1 MATLRE
7 RWDHFQASPR
17 SEQNDGFW
25 ADVRA
30 GHPSF
35 ATAVSEDAAMA
46 ARRRG
51 DRHDFDGP
59 LDAALQVLRL
69 CVVTDAFFG
78 QVCYRAKAA
87 LQAHGVPLLPRL
99 LHRLAINQAQI
110 CIGDP
115 VVVEAGVY
123 FPHGQVVI
131 DGITTL
137 GRRVVVAPFTT
148 IGLRSGDFVGPTIL
162 EGAQIGTGA
171 KILGPLTIG
180 ENAEVGANSVVTK
193 DVAAGDVVAG
203 VPARVLWAKGDA

>member
-7 RWDHFQASPR
+7 RWDHFQAVPR
-17 SEQNDGFW
+17 SEKNDGYW
-25 ADVRA
+25 AGVRA
-30 GHPSF
+30 GHPPF
-35 ATAVSEDAAMA
+35 TTAVREDATIA

-51 DRHDFDGP
+51 ERNEFDGP
-59 LDAALQVLRL
+59 IDVVLQVLRL
-69 CVVTDAFFG
+69 CVVTDAFLG

-87 LQAHGVPLLPRL
+87 LQARRVPLLPRL
-99 LHRLAINQAQI
+99 FHRLAINQGQI

-115 VVVEAGVY
+115 VVIEAGVY

-193 DVAAGDVVAG
+193 DVVAGDVVAG
-203 VPARVLWAKGDA
+203 VPARVLRAKGDA